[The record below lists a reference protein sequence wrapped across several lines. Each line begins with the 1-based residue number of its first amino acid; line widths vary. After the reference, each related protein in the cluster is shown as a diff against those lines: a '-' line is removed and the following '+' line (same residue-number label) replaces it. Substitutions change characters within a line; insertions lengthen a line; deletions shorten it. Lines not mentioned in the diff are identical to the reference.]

1 MKQKEH
7 VFIFY
12 LQYIQCVFLIK
23 KNPLNRGLPVL
34 DNGFVICE
42 KFMAAIWILV
52 FYIHRKVQYEVFIGI
67 SIKRVGFW
75 TRMNTYFAKAKKKG
89 HKRVEES
96 FSISSI
102 DDTTMLLHFFQ
113 TPKIPG
119 TFSDFLI
126 QLEATTIEYTMSKV
140 EWYSRPPHAAPC
152 APRLSAASPRPC
164 CCNAA
169 RARRYIRKQL
179 MKIPSRIQ
187 IAIV

>member
-1 MKQKEH
+1 M
-7 VFIFY
+7 
-12 LQYIQCVFLIK
+12 
-23 KNPLNRGLPVL
+23 
-34 DNGFVICE
+34 D
-42 KFMAAIWILV
+42 
-52 FYIHRKVQYEVFIGI
+52 IGI
-67 SIKRVGFW
+67 LYSQKSAIRGFHW
-75 TRMNTYFAKAKKKG
+75 HFHKTCWVLNSNEHIFCKSKKKG

-126 QLEATTIEYTMSKV
+126 QLEATTIEYTMSNV